1 MSYKTI
7 QDTIHGSVKFSGPFL
22 ELIDSPEMQ
31 RLRGVKQLGLT
42 NLVFP
47 GANHTRLEHSIGAY
61 HVAEKMAN
69 QLELST
75 DEKKS
80 VKAAALLHDLGHA
93 PFSHTLEFMIEN
105 ETGKDHMDITQ
116 EIIKGERKIEERVH
130 PTIPEILEEHG
141 IDPEMVAGLIKE
153 KTESIKITNMNVHEG
168 QKYFGEERY
177 LYQMIHGSLDVDQL
191 DYLLRDSHYTGAAHG
206 VIDLERLMQTVE
218 IHNGNLV
225 ISKGGIPAVEG
236 MLVARGLMYSSV
248 YFHKTA
254 RIAELMLTKAVDDL
268 KGLPENIY
276 EMTDRQFLDFLEN
289 VGDFQKEIVRRIEHR
304 RLYKKSLSLSQ
315 EELMKAEN
323 IDIDELDGVESIR
336 SLEKKIA
343 RRMNVDDK
351 KVLVDI
357 PHEDL
362 KLSEPRL
369 SKTGIKVIDEGKIAE
384 LSSYSPLARALQ
396 RRPTH
401 QYAMMISCSPELRD
415 ELKEEAKKEIME
427 DSVRR

>member
-69 QLELST
+69 QLRLSK

-80 VKAAALLHDLGHA
+80 VKSAALLHDLGHA

-105 ETGKDHMDITQ
+105 DTGKDHMDVTQ
-116 EIIKGERKIEERVH
+116 EIIKGERKIEEREH

-141 IDPEMVAGLIKE
+141 IDPKMVAGLIKE
-153 KTESIKITNMNVHEG
+153 KTESIKITEMNVHEG

-276 EMTDRQFLDFLEN
+276 EMNDRQFLDFLEN

-304 RLYKKSLSLSQ
+304 HLYKKSLSLSQ

-323 IDIDELDGVESIR
+323 IDIDELDGIEGIR

-415 ELKEEAKKEIME
+415 ELKEEAKKEIVE
-427 DSVRR
+427 DSV